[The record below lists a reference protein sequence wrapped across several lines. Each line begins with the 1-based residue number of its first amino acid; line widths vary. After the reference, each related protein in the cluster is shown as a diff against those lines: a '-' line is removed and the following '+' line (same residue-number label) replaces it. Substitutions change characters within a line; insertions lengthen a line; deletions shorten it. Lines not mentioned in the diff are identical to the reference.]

1 MHSLGKDIPDSAETE
16 LRITIGFFIWVSLG
30 ISIKTGSGDKA
41 VFN

>member
-1 MHSLGKDIPDSAETE
+1 MHSLGKDIPDSVETVFK
-16 LRITIGFFIWVSLG
+16 ITIGFCIWVSLG